1 MKNMITFLIIISDIP
16 EQILLQQTEVYLDK
30 EKSLLYIH
38 IYLYTVIIS
47 YYVHNSLFSKVFQS
61 DKQRYFFI
69 TTALPRNLETKCT
82 VIIQCKQT
90 KHHVGYSTHWVLLYK
105 HI

>member
-1 MKNMITFLIIISDIP
+1 MKNMITFLTIISDIP

-61 DKQRYFFI
+61 VA
-69 TTALPRNLETKCT
+69 T
-82 VIIQCKQT
+82 
-90 KHHVGYSTHWVLLYK
+90 LLYYHHCPTEK
-105 HI
+105 FGD